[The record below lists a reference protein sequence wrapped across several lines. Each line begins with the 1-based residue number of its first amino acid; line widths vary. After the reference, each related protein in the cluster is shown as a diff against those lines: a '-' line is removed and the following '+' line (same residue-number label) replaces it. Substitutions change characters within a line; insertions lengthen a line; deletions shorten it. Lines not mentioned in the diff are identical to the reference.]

1 MRKLCLKNGQA
12 VIDEALLPVDI
23 CIEDGKIVAIGNA
36 DAFGLTPDD
45 EVVDCSGKI
54 ILPGVIDAHCH
65 IQLDTGI
72 FATQDDWRSSY
83 GVDHRLY
90 ISHDGARCE
99 RKNATIDCKMP

>member
-45 EVVDCSGKI
+45 EVVDCSGRAI
-54 ILPGVIDAHCH
+54 
-65 IQLDTGI
+65 
-72 FATQDDWRSSY
+72 
-83 GVDHRLY
+83 
-90 ISHDGARCE
+90 
-99 RKNATIDCKMP
+99 